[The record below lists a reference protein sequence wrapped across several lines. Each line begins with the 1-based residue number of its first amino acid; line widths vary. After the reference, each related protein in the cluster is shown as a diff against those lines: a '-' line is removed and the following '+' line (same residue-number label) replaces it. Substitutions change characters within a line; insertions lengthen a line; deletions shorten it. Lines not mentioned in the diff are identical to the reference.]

1 MDVVSQLQRQFVDH
15 TTSLYREKGFLDDQF
30 TQLQK
35 LQDDSNPEFVVE
47 VVSLFFEDSQKL
59 LNNLA
64 SALQQQIVDYKQ
76 VDAHVHQFKGSS
88 SRVHRESKMCVL
100 ASETAVRRKIL
111 MVHQK
116 GRYRL
121 KWKQTGLVWK
131 LASKKRTVSWCVRFL
146 QLLEHEYTLVK
157 SKLETLFGTSGAKN
171 LGSWWVGSDDGIS
184 RTYFISKPVGK
195 KKKREIVNG

>member
-15 TTSLYREKGFLDDQF
+15 TTSLYREGFLDDQF

-111 MVHQK
+111 MD
-116 GRYRL
+116 
-121 KWKQTGLVWK
+121 
-131 LASKKRTVSWCVRFL
+131 WCVRFL